1 MRGAARSW
9 LRRSLRVL
17 FALLVT
23 IGGAWLA
30 WSIIRFAISESLTY
44 SVERLPGLAL
54 EGQRE
59 ALDRAIA
66 LQPND
71 PTARLRRASLE
82 LALATESGES
92 GESANADRALADVA
106 WAVRLAPADYRNW
119 LALGRALDRTGADGR
134 DLPAELRGDLPL
146 DATAARA
153 AFTRALALAP
163 NYFETHWAFGNH
175 LLRSGAERD
184 AAFQQMRAALAIR
197 PTAFPLIFDYA
208 WAAYRGDAVAI
219 ADALAPSPDVLAR
232 MAILLV
238 RRNQPQAGLDLW
250 ARLATPGVQEGREF
264 ANSLMAL
271 GRYAE
276 AYRVWQALDLPD
288 RPGPD
293 ADSLLV
299 NGGFEGRVALHSTA
313 PFLDWR
319 ISPGAGVRTTLDRQ
333 EPYAGD
339 QSLRVSF
346 KLESNQPATIA
357 SQTIPALPNRSYCLR
372 FFLRTQG
379 LMSLSLPRLEL
390 LDPVAERDLG
400 RSGGAYAATPPFPA
414 ELAEWTEQILRVRT
428 GPATEALTVR
438 LQRPPCADPF
448 CAIEGRIWL
457 DSLSLALCPD
467 TAPGW
472 RELAPDASKRDER

>member
-1 MRGAARSW
+1 MRGAAQPW

-17 FALLVT
+17 FALMAT
-23 IGGAWLA
+23 IGSAWLA
-30 WSIIRFAISESLTY
+30 WTIIRSAVSESLTS

-66 LQPND
+66 YQPND
-71 PTARLRRASLE
+71 ASARLRRASLE
-82 LALATESGES
+82 MAMAVEA
-92 GESANADRALADVA
+92 GESADAGRALTDVA

-119 LALGRALDRTGADGR
+119 LALGRALDRTGARGR

-146 DATAARA
+146 DETAARV

-163 NYFETHWAFGNH
+163 NYFETHWALGNH
-175 LLRSGAERD
+175 LLRSGSDRD
-184 AAFQQMRAALAIR
+184 AAFRQMRAALAVR
-197 PTAFPLIFDYA
+197 PGAFPLIFDYA

-219 ADALAPSPDVLAR
+219 ADALAPSPEILAR

-250 ARLATPGVQEGREF
+250 ARLAAPGPQEGREF
-264 ANSLMAL
+264 ANSLITL

-276 AYRVWQALDLPD
+276 AYRVWQSIDLPD
-288 RPGPD
+288 RPSPD

-313 PFLDWR
+313 PFLDWQ
-319 ISPGAGVRTTLDRQ
+319 IQPGTGVRVTLDRQ
-333 EPYAGD
+333 EPYAGS

-346 KLESNQPATIA
+346 KLESNQAVTIA
-357 SQTIPALPNRSYCLR
+357 SQTIPALPNRTYCLR

-400 RSGGAYAATPPFPA
+400 RSGGAYVSTPPFPA
-414 ELAEWTEQILRVRT
+414 ELAEWGEQNLRVRT
-428 GPATEALTVR
+428 GPATAALTVR

-457 DSLSLALCPD
+457 DSVTLALCPD
-467 TAPGW
+467 AAPG
-472 RELAPDASKRDER
+472 R

>member
-1 MRGAARSW
+1 MRGATMAW
-9 LRRSLRVL
+9 LSRGSRVL
-17 FALLVT
+17 LALLAT

-30 WSIIRFAISESLTY
+30 WAIIRSAVSESLTS

-66 LQPND
+66 YQPND
-71 PTARLRRASLE
+71 VTARLRRASLE
-82 LALATESGES
+82 MALAAEA
-92 GESANADRALADVA
+92 GESADAGRALTDVA

-119 LALGRALDRTGADGR
+119 LALGRALDRTGARGR
-134 DLPAELRGDLPL
+134 DLPADLRGDLPL
-146 DATAARA
+146 DETAARA

-163 NYFETHWAFGNH
+163 NYFETHWALGNH
-175 LLRSGAERD
+175 LLRSGGDRD
-184 AAFQQMRAALAIR
+184 AAFRQMRAALAVR
-197 PTAFPLIFDYA
+197 PGAFPLIFDYA
-208 WAAYRGDAVAI
+208 WSSYRGDAAAI
-219 ADALAPSPDVLAR
+219 ADALAPSPEVLAR

-250 ARLATPGVQEGREF
+250 ARLAAPGPQEGREF
-264 ANSLMAL
+264 ANSLIAL

-276 AYRVWQALDLPD
+276 AYRIWQSIELPD
-288 RPGPD
+288 RPSPD
-293 ADSLLV
+293 DDSLLA
-299 NGGFEGRVALHSTA
+299 NGDFEERVALHSTA
-313 PFLDWR
+313 PFHEWR
-319 ISPGAGVRTTLDRQ
+319 IQPGTGVRVTLDRQ
-333 EPYAGD
+333 DPYAGS

-346 KLESNQPATIA
+346 KLESNQAATIA

-372 FFLRTQG
+372 FFLRTKG

-390 LDPVAERDLG
+390 LDPAAERDLG

-414 ELAEWTEQILRVRT
+414 ELAEWGEQSLRVRT
-428 GPATEALTVR
+428 GPATAALTVR

-457 DSLSLALCPD
+457 DSLSLTLCPGA
-467 TAPGW
+467 APG
-472 RELAPDASKRDER
+472 R

>member
-1 MRGAARSW
+1 MRGAAQPW

-17 FALLVT
+17 FALMAT
-23 IGGAWLA
+23 IGSAWLA
-30 WSIIRFAISESLTY
+30 WTIIRSAVSESLTS

-66 LQPND
+66 YQPND
-71 PTARLRRASLE
+71 ASARLRRASLE
-82 LALATESGES
+82 MAMAAEA
-92 GESANADRALADVA
+92 GESADAGRALTDVA

-119 LALGRALDRTGADGR
+119 LALGRALDRTGARGR
-134 DLPAELRGDLPL
+134 DLPVELRGDLPL
-146 DATAARA
+146 DETAARV

-163 NYFETHWAFGNH
+163 NYFETHWALGNH
-175 LLRSGAERD
+175 LLRSGSDRD
-184 AAFQQMRAALAIR
+184 AAFRQMRAALAVR
-197 PTAFPLIFDYA
+197 PGAFPLIFDYA

-219 ADALAPSPDVLAR
+219 ADALAPSPEILAR

-250 ARLATPGVQEGREF
+250 ARLAAPGPQEGREF
-264 ANSLMAL
+264 ANSLIAL

-276 AYRVWQALDLPD
+276 AYRVWQSIDLPD
-288 RPGPD
+288 RPSPD

-319 ISPGAGVRTTLDRQ
+319 IQPGTGVRVTLDRQ
-333 EPYAGD
+333 EPYAGS

-346 KLESNQPATIA
+346 KLESNQAATIA
-357 SQTIPALPNRSYCLR
+357 SQTIPALPNRTYCLH

-400 RSGGAYAATPPFPA
+400 RSGGAYASTPPFPA
-414 ELAEWTEQILRVRT
+414 ELAEWGEQNLRVRT
-428 GPATEALTVR
+428 GPATAALTVR

-457 DSLSLALCPD
+457 DSVTLALCPD
-467 TAPGW
+467 AAPA
-472 RELAPDASKRDER
+472 R